1 MGMRDFDKIKNY
13 EEFKRYKWTWNELKE
28 ICKNHGLKFVGTEKE
43 LTRVIE
49 SYYNGVVIPPRR
61 TWYTNKELSTF
72 VNENALMNGLTLS
85 LSFVSVLM
93 CSIGIINMA
102 RGLDDTHYV
111 LYLAFGI
118 PLLIMAILCVQGDR
132 TFEVFKSYFP
142 KCGDKSFTR
151 EQIDE
156 QANSEDSEYI
166 SSAGIILAP
175 DMLIGTT
182 LGVAAVAYEDISHLR
197 IKQTWHQERIGGR
210 YSNKYREYYTYK
222 ITVITKTGKA
232 VGIAKTTENPDK
244 ILDKIYPYIL
254 KYNPE
259 MQPPELKNSL
269 LAPDNKPKQ
278 VTEGKGIKT
287 DVDKALN
294 EQFLTRITVNEETKK
309 RFIRYKLRA
318 ALVLIPISFA
328 IAAGAAGLFF
338 LIWRVPRLSRG
349 TAPLLIGILFPFYA
363 IYCFFKTLI
372 SIRKGDI
379 DFYSGEVV
387 NKREDGYVIKGL
399 SYNLGYIEKM
409 KPEPEPYIGDKVII
423 ARLMNEYS
431 LVAEKSNRSD
441 IGYGK

>member
-13 EEFKRYKWTWNELKE
+13 EEFKRYKWTWPELKE
-28 ICKNHGLKFVGTEKE
+28 ICKDHGLKFVGTEKE
-43 LTRVIE
+43 LSRVIE
-49 SYYNGVVIPPRR
+49 SYFNGVVIPPRR

-85 LSFVSVLM
+85 LLFVSVLM
-93 CSIGIINMA
+93 CGIGIINMA

-118 PLLIMAILCVQGDR
+118 PILIFEIIGIQTDR
-132 TFEVFKSYFP
+132 TIEVFKSYSP

-156 QANSEDSEYI
+156 QANSEQTEHLR
-166 SSAGIILAP
+166 SAGILLAP
-175 DMLIGTT
+175 EMMIGYSA
-182 LGVAAVAYEDISHLR
+182 GVAAVAYEDISYLR

-232 VGIAKTTENPDK
+232 VAIAKTTESPEN
-244 ILDKIYPYIL
+244 ILYKIYPYVL

-259 MQPPELKNSL
+259 MQPTELKNSL

-287 DVDKALN
+287 SVDKALS
-294 EQFLTRITVNEETKK
+294 EQLLTCITVNEETKK

-318 ALVLIPISFA
+318 AFVLIPISFA
-328 IAAGAAGLFF
+328 IAAGVAGLLF
-338 LIWRVPRLSRG
+338 LLWGVPHLGRVI
-349 TAPLLIGILFPFYA
+349 APLLIGVLFPVYA
-363 IYCFFKTLI
+363 IYFFFKTLV
-372 SIRKGDI
+372 SIKKGDI
-379 DFYSGEVV
+379 EFYSGEIV
-387 NKREDGYVIKGL
+387 NKHEDGYAIRGL

-409 KPEPEPYIGDKVII
+409 KPDPEPYIGDRVII
-423 ARLMNEYS
+423 ARLMNEFS
-431 LVAEKSNRSD
+431 LVADK
-441 IGYGK
+441 